1 MTNDASTLGLRAVQR
16 EPTLASQVTLQ
27 LEDLIVAQHLQP
39 GDRLPSE
46 RELAKQFGVSR
57 TVIREAMRALAAKN
71 LVEVQS
77 GSGTVLRSM
86 TTENVSKSF
95 SLLLR
100 QGRPHVNYDKINE
113 VRRLLEIEIAGLAA
127 ERRTQEDLGK
137 LQEIVR
143 DMDAMK
149 RDRDSFARIDVAFHT
164 ALAAATH
171 NELFVIML
179 ESLSDVMLEVRLTG
193 FETPWSSAHAIEYHY
208 KIYEQVRDQN
218 ASAARQVMAEHLR
231 LSEQI
236 FREGLARKQQKSE

>member
-1 MTNDASTLGLRAVQR
+1 MPNDAPSLPLRAVQR

-27 LEDLIVAQHLQP
+27 LEDLIAAQHLQP

-46 RELAKQFGVSR
+46 RELAKRFGVSR
-57 TVIREAMRALAAKN
+57 TVIREAMRALAAKS

-86 TTENVSKSF
+86 TTETVSKSF

-100 QGRPHVNYDKINE
+100 QGRLHVDYDKVHE

-127 ERRTQEDLGK
+127 ERRTQEDLDK
-137 LQEIVR
+137 LQDIVR
-143 DMDAMK
+143 EMSAMK
-149 RDRDSFARIDVAFHT
+149 HDRDSFARIDVAFHT

-193 FETPWSSAHAIEYHY
+193 FDVPGSSKHAIDYHY
-208 KIYEQVRDQN
+208 RIYEQVRDQHVE
-218 ASAARQVMAEHLR
+218 AARQMMAEHLYA
-231 LSEQI
+231 SERI
-236 FREGLARKQQKSE
+236 FRDGLARKHANQG